1 MQRIT
6 SYRLTATASGTTGSA
21 TTSTDQS
28 NPRGKVLAIELHY
41 GKHDAVVAIT
51 STMPVSQTILS
62 IGATHTDAVYY
73 PRTTDNDYQGNN
85 FTYDGNANHVVP
97 TEYQVF
103 GPIAL
108 AISGATTTE
117 SVTAI
122 IYVEEQ

>member
-1 MQRIT
+1 MNRIA

-28 NPRGKVLAIELHY
+28 IPLGKVLAIELHY
-41 GKHDAVVAIT
+41 GAHNATVVIT

-73 PRTTDNDYQGNN
+73 PRATDSDYQGTAL
-85 FTYDGNANHVVP
+85 TYDGTRTIP

-108 AISGATTTE
+108 AISSATTPE